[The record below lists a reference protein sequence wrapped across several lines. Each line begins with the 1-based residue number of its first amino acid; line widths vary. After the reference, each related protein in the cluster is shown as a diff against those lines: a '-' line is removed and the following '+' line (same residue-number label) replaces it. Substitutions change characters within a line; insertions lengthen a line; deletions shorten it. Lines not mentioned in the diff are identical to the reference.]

1 MSVSR
6 GWQGLSEPAPISKPC
21 GGWKRNLPEMHQP
34 VIRCAYTGLM
44 ETNTT
49 FTHNGITYKVMQIK
63 THSDQFTA
71 QLGWSHF
78 AELKRGNGRRA
89 YLANLNIVDGVVAQM
104 KVVM

>member
-1 MSVSR
+1 MRHSV
-6 GWQGLSEPAPISKPC
+6 IS
-21 GGWKRNLPEMHQP
+21 
-34 VIRCAYTGLM
+34 CAYTEPM

-49 FTHNGITYKVMQIK
+49 FTHNGITYKVVQIK

-78 AELKRGNGRRA
+78 AELKRANGRRA